1 MIKVKILSGI
11 FHVSCTFSVL
21 LLHSCTLIITSRR
34 VASLFL
40 NTHTSTFNMSVQVP
54 VTDQRSTATIKI
66 ANYLRDNKI
75 LKMRT
80 GLLNNTNDV
89 DFFRF
94 KRIIRA
100 LTSEDYKKKPSN
112 PKNELIPIESDQE
125 AARIFIQLVQ
135 NQIVTPVE
143 KLHYAEVKQ
152 YRGWKPDRNK
162 PTLKPTTRANLDP
175 NAYYVWNYTKPNPYM
190 MLYGFLILAGA
201 FAVILF
207 PLWPAKMKLG
217 VWYLSMGLLGL
228 IGLFFAIAFVRLIIY
243 VVTLLTMKQAF
254 WLYPNLFADC
264 GVIESFKPLYAWEED
279 KKKAKKSKKK
289 RATSQPSDTATGTTT
304 GASTSNANATQ
315 RRVVLEE
322 VDE

>member
-1 MIKVKILSGI
+1 
-11 FHVSCTFSVL
+11 
-21 LLHSCTLIITSRR
+21 
-34 VASLFL
+34 
-40 NTHTSTFNMSVQVP
+40 
-54 VTDQRSTATIKI
+54 
-66 ANYLRDNKI
+66 
-75 LKMRT
+75 MRT
-80 GLLNNTNDV
+80 GLLNNTSDV

-100 LTSEDYKKKPSN
+100 LTSEDYKKKQSN

-125 AARIFIQLVQ
+125 AAKVFIQLIQ
-135 NQIVTPVE
+135 NQLVTPVE

-152 YRGWKPDRNK
+152 YKGWKPDRNK
-162 PTLKPTTRANLDP
+162 PTLKPTTKANLEP
-175 NAYYVWNYTKPNPYM
+175 NAYYVWNYTKPNPYLA
-190 MLYGFLILAGA
+190 LYGLLMFAGV

-207 PLWPAKMKLG
+207 PLWPAKMKIG
-217 VWYLSMGLLGL
+217 VWYLSMGMLGL

-264 GVIESFKPLYAWEED
+264 GVIDSFKPLYEWEQD
-279 KKKAKKSKKK
+279 KKAKKSKKSK
-289 RATSQPSDTATGTTT
+289 KSPTSEPSETSGTTT
-304 GASTSNANATQ
+304 GASASAANATK

>member
-1 MIKVKILSGI
+1 
-11 FHVSCTFSVL
+11 
-21 LLHSCTLIITSRR
+21 
-34 VASLFL
+34 
-40 NTHTSTFNMSVQVP
+40 MSVQVP
-54 VTDQRSTATIKI
+54 VSDQRSPATIRI

-80 GLLNNTNDV
+80 GLLNNTSDV

-100 LTSEDYKKKPSN
+100 LTSEDYKKKQSN

-125 AARIFIQLVQ
+125 AAKVFIQLIQ
-135 NQIVTPVE
+135 NQLVTPVE

-152 YRGWKPDRNK
+152 YKGWKPDRNK
-162 PTLKPTTRANLDP
+162 PTLKPTTKANLEP
-175 NAYYVWNYTKPNPYM
+175 NAYYVWNYTKPNPYLA
-190 MLYGFLILAGA
+190 LYGLLMFAGV

-207 PLWPAKMKLG
+207 PLWPAKMKIG
-217 VWYLSMGLLGL
+217 VWYLSMGMLGF

-264 GVIESFKPLYAWEED
+264 GVIDSFKPLYEWEQD
-279 KKKAKKSKKK
+279 KKAKKSKKSK
-289 RATSQPSDTATGTTT
+289 KSPTSEPSETSGTTT
-304 GASTSNANATQ
+304 GASASAANATK

>member
-1 MIKVKILSGI
+1 
-11 FHVSCTFSVL
+11 
-21 LLHSCTLIITSRR
+21 
-34 VASLFL
+34 
-40 NTHTSTFNMSVQVP
+40 MSVQVP
-54 VTDQRSTATIKI
+54 VSDQRSPATIRI

-80 GLLNNTNDV
+80 GLLNNTSDV

-100 LTSEDYKKKPSN
+100 LTSEDYKKKQSN

-125 AARIFIQLVQ
+125 AAKVFIQLIQ
-135 NQIVTPVE
+135 NQLVTPVE

-152 YRGWKPDRNK
+152 YKGWKPDRNK
-162 PTLKPTTRANLDP
+162 PTLKPTTKANLEP
-175 NAYYVWNYTKPNPYM
+175 NAYYVWNYTKPNPYLA
-190 MLYGFLILAGA
+190 LYGLLMFAGV

-207 PLWPAKMKLG
+207 PLWPAKMKIG
-217 VWYLSMGLLGL
+217 VWYLSMGMLGL

-264 GVIESFKPLYAWEED
+264 GVIDSFKPLYEWEQD
-279 KKKAKKSKKK
+279 KKAKKSKKSK
-289 RATSQPSDTATGTTT
+289 KSPTSEPSETSGTTT
-304 GASTSNANATQ
+304 GASASAANATK